1 MITRNVLGEEVKAL
15 DTKHAELFTQDTT
28 QETQYRLYQDTIY
41 KDYVFTQEEIQRLK
55 EEAESNTNLSGAQE
69 ATLALINALNNTKPY
84 EAEIKK
90 GLELYE
96 ERRGNTNGSW
106 SECTETAF
114 AGVRLFNEIIDYL
127 GTLNIANDRLKYPIA
142 TIPNHAIFF
151 VYPPFQGLINYP
163 NNAYYNTT
171 ETQGFKK
178 AVIIKIPYTYTD
190 VIQIISKTPQLMAMQ
205 NDCLIVS
212 FTPNDIQYAYCIKA
226 GRVINVPFYSCPEI
240 TIYDNLTELRKLI
253 DWLEC
258 YIVWGY
264 LHDWGYTGHYKNF
277 TKPQRDRY
285 SKLESAYI
293 KDRNWAYYKRHTQY
307 LDLTKTFYTLEY
319 NWIGDVTN
327 VKINKDAINSFIS
340 KLNEFRA
347 RIDLLPQST
356 LELSSI
362 TPPYINLKDIL
373 EKELKIPSATPI
385 AGADRNKII
394 FGFSEESCADLLY
407 FQDFLQKNGLL
418 DKIPALKVW
427 TPKSANNM
435 GNFDCV
441 LISSSPYY
449 LYAYVPQ
456 NLMMLDNVFFQYVIE
471 NYFGAISNDGDEV
484 EAPKFNT
491 YEALK
496 EYLQKLPYLYKK
508 RIELLK
514 SKKQE
519 LLNSIQVYYNVTY
532 AVATHEQ
539 KAELKAHYDKFLETI
554 SLEDSLVSDVLD
566 KNKKMLEKLEK
577 HIENGD
583 GIIDNGEGDIDIDFD
598 NKLPTINKQFWQVNK
613 VSLIVGTPKKV
624 YTKDKD
630 RYTPIENS
638 NIGYSK
644 IDKLY
649 CIEYTLTAKSEGV
662 FNFEI
667 QLGDQKQALEIYA
680 FSQDTIEATLA
691 HYSKKMFYYAKF
703 GIGDELQGTMVYK
716 NTAEENSKLW
726 GETSQSIAMKTAF
739 VSSYGSLPSEYGGLE
754 FVKELSS
761 SGNQP
766 SHNGSYQYIGLSDDY
781 KNISIDVTSTNGIF
795 LTKGLLLKSE
805 YDGAYHK
812 DFLKNNFLYIFNFMK
827 NYPIQAFMCYKLKPS
842 FSDSFIGS
850 THATLLYAV
859 VYKPKEA
866 MVNQINRLRA
876 RVKVFKHQVDLAS
889 NNFAN
894 YDKKAKAEI
903 DEFNSLGDLDNFV
916 TQHPKEYANVHM
928 EYSESQ
934 RPTSIKIFPYHIN
947 TTRFVSDIISDPNTY
962 KHTTTSN
969 GDFYIRFFVYENQTP
984 KPIRFSDTNNNS
996 ELSSHD
1002 RTQLNFKHSFSR
1014 GVRKAYIAIE
1024 FICTKPIEYNYPE
1037 NFTAANNET
1046 RYTFENVS
1054 IFSNQAYGQTIYKN
1068 TIFIND
1074 ASIAFNERL
1083 SSIEKQAY
1091 GNLRIYEINTLSTG
1105 TFKQVFNPIRY
1116 ANNRDWRLLVLH
1128 LTFS

>member
-1 MITRNVLGEEVKAL
+1 MPTRNVLGEEVKAL
-15 DTKHAELFTQDTT
+15 DTKHAELFAQDET
-28 QETQYRLYQDTIY
+28 QETQYSLYKASIY
-41 KDYVFTQEEIQRLK
+41 KDYVFTKEEIQRLK
-55 EEAESNTNLSGAQE
+55 EEAESSNNLSGAQE

-90 GLELYE
+90 GLEIYQN
-96 ERRGNTNGSW
+96 RQKNSSGVW
-106 SECTETAF
+106 AECTETAF
-114 AGVRLFNEIIDYL
+114 AGVRLLNEIIDYL
-127 GTLNIANDRLKYPIA
+127 ESLNIANDKFKYPTA
-142 TIPNHAIFF
+142 TIPNHALFF
-151 VYPPFQGLINYP
+151 AYPPFQRLINYP
-163 NNAYYNTT
+163 NNAYDAYIK
-171 ETQGFKK
+171 TQGFKRV
-178 AVIIKIPYTYTD
+178 VIVKIPYTYTN
-190 VIQIISKTPQLMAMQ
+190 VMQIIASTPELMAMK
-205 NDCLIVS
+205 NDCLFVS
-212 FTPNDIQYAYCIKA
+212 FA
-226 GRVINVPFYSCPEI
+226 GVYLQHKYFIRGQQIIEVPYNSYSEI
-240 TIYDNLTELRKLI
+240 TIYDSLSDLRKLI

-264 LHDWGYTGHYKNF
+264 LHSFSYTGHYKNF
-277 TKPQRDRY
+277 TKVQRDRY
-285 SKLESAYI
+285 IKLERAYMA
-293 KDRNWAYYKRHTQY
+293 DRNWLYYQNSTKY

-319 NWIGDVTN
+319 NWIGDLTN
-327 VKINKDAINSFIS
+327 AKINQGAINSFLS
-340 KLNEFRA
+340 KINEFRA
-347 RIDLLPQST
+347 RIDLLPQSVVEFS
-356 LELSSI
+356 LN
-362 TPPYINLKDIL
+362 TPPYIELKDIL
-373 EKELKIPSATPI
+373 EKELRIPSATPI
-385 AGADRNKII
+385 SAADREKII

-407 FQDFLQKNGLL
+407 FQDFLEKNGLL
-418 DKIPALKVW
+418 EKIPALRVW
-427 TPKSANNM
+427 TPKSEKQM

-441 LISSSPYY
+441 QLSSYPYY

-471 NYFGAISNDGDEV
+471 NYFGAISDDDEV

-496 EYLQKLPYLYKK
+496 EYLQRLPYLYNK

-519 LLNSIQVYYNVTY
+519 LLNSIKVYYNGAY
-532 AVATHEQ
+532 AAATHEQ
-539 KAELKAHYDKFLETI
+539 KADLKAHYDKFLESI
-554 SLEDSLVSDVLD
+554 SLEDFLVNDVLD
-566 KNKKMLEKLEK
+566 KNQKMLDKLQE

-583 GIIDNGEGDIDIDFD
+583 GIIDNGGGDIDIDFD
-598 NKLPTINKQFWQVNK
+598 NKLPTTNKQFWQVNK
-613 VSLIVGTPKKV
+613 ISLIVGIPKKV

-630 RYTPIENS
+630 NYTAIENS

-667 QLGDQKQALEIYA
+667 QLGNQKQALEIYA
-680 FSQDTIEATLA
+680 FSQGTIEATLA

-703 GIGDELQGTMVYK
+703 GIGNELQGTMVYK

-739 VSSYGSLPSEYGGLE
+739 VSSYGSLPSEYGNLE

-761 SGNQP
+761 SGDQP
-766 SHNGSYQYIGLSDDY
+766 NHKGSYQYIALSDDY
-781 KNISIDVTSTNGIF
+781 TDIPIDVTSTNGIF

-812 DFLKNNFLYIFNFMK
+812 DFLKNNFLAIFNFMK

-859 VYKPKEA
+859 VYEPKEA

-876 RVKVFKHQVDLAS
+876 RVKVFKRQVDLAS

-903 DEFNSLGDLDNFV
+903 DEFNSLGDLNNFV
-916 TQHPKEYANVHM
+916 TQHPKEYANVYM
-928 EYSESQ
+928 EYTESQ
-934 RPTSIKIFPYHIN
+934 RPTSIKLFPYHIN
-947 TTRFVSDIISDPNTY
+947 ATRFVSDIISDPNTY

-969 GDFYIRFFVYENQTP
+969 GDFYIRFFAYENDTP
-984 KPIRFSDTNNNS
+984 KPIRFIDSNNNS
-996 ELSSHD
+996 ELSSH
-1002 RTQLNFKHSFSR
+1002 RHTQLNFKHSFSK
-1014 GVRKAYIAIE
+1014 GVKKAYIVLE
-1024 FICTKPIEYNYPE
+1024 YICTKSINYNYPN
-1037 NFTAANNET
+1037 NFTAVGNET
-1046 RYTFENVS
+1046 RYTFDNIE
-1054 IFSNQAYGQTIYKN
+1054 IFANQAYGQTIYK
-1068 TIFIND
+1068 TRMIIND
-1074 ASIAFNERL
+1074 VGKTFNERT
-1083 SSIEKQAY
+1083 SEHIEKQAY
-1091 GNLRIYEINTLSTG
+1091 GDLSVYEISTLQTG
-1105 TFKQVFNPIRY
+1105 TFKQVFNPISY
-1116 ANNRDWRLLVLH
+1116 LNDQDWRLLVLH

>member
-1 MITRNVLGEEVKAL
+1 MPTRNVLGEEVKAL

-28 QETQYRLYQDTIY
+28 QETQYSLYKDSIY

-55 EEAESNTNLSGAQE
+55 EEAESGNNLSSSQE

-84 EAEIKK
+84 EEKINKGIEIYNDRKVNQNVWADVTDT
-90 GLELYE
+90 G
-96 ERRGNTNGSW
+96 
-106 SECTETAF
+106 F
-114 AGVRLFNEIIDYL
+114 AGLRLFTEIIDYL
-127 GTLNIANDRLKYPIA
+127 GTLNIGSDKDTFPTRD
-142 TIPNHAIFF
+142 IPNHAVFF
-151 VYPPFQGLINYP
+151 ADPKFQRLINYP
-163 NNAYYNTT
+163 KNAY
-171 ETQGFKK
+171 EKDQGTQGFDKFYMISNLNIINTDPAFSSVNEK
-178 AVIIKIPYTYTD
+178 SGFMIKSDVAYQSVYFKRAGQIIKFNPLSRPIEF
-190 VIQIISKTPQLMAMQ
+190 L
-205 NDCLIVS
+205 
-212 FTPNDIQYAYCIKA
+212 
-226 GRVINVPFYSCPEI
+226 FYDFLER
-240 TIYDNLTELRKLI
+240 LRELL
-253 DWLEC
+253 DWTEC

-264 LHDWGYTGHYKNF
+264 LHDWSYTGHYGNF
-277 TKPQRDRY
+277 TKDQRDKY
-285 SKLESAYI
+285 NQLESAYM
-293 KDRNWAYYKRHTQY
+293 KDTNWIYYKRYTQY
-307 LDLTKTFYTLEY
+307 LDLTKTFYTLEK
-319 NWIGDVTN
+319 NEIGDL
-327 VKINKDAINSFIS
+327 INAQINQNAINNFLA
-340 KLNEFRA
+340 KMNEFRA
-347 RIDLLPQST
+347 RIDLLPQSMRDFFAN
-356 LELSSI
+356 
-362 TPPYINLKDIL
+362 TPPYIELKDIL
-373 EKELKIPSATPI
+373 EKELRIPSANPI
-385 AGADRNKII
+385 SAADINKII

-407 FQDFLQKNGLL
+407 FQDFLEKNGLL
-418 DKIPALKVW
+418 EKIPALKVW
-427 TPKSANNM
+427 TPKSKTQM

-441 LISSSPYY
+441 RISSRPYS

-471 NYFGAISNDGDEV
+471 NYFGAISNDE
-484 EAPKFNT
+484 EHEIEPPKFNT

-496 EYLQKLPYLYKK
+496 EYLQKLPYLYNK

-519 LLNSIQVYYNVTY
+519 LLSSIDVYYNGAY

-539 KAELKAHYDKFLETI
+539 KADLKAHYDKFLETI
-554 SLEDSLVSDVLD
+554 SLEDSLVNDVLD
-566 KNKKMLEKLEK
+566 KNQKMLDKLQE
-577 HIENGD
+577 HIQNGD
-583 GIIDNGEGDIDIDFD
+583 GIIDNGDVDIDFD
-598 NKLPTINKQFWQVNK
+598 NKLPTANKQFWQVNQ

-630 RYTPIENS
+630 NYTAIENS

-703 GIGDELQGTMVYK
+703 GIGNDLQGTMVYK
-716 NTAEENSKLW
+716 NTAEENSRLW

-739 VSSYGSLPSEYGGLE
+739 VSSYGSLPSEYGNLE

-766 SHNGSYQYIGLSDDY
+766 SHDGSYQYIALSDDY
-781 KNISIDVTSTNGIF
+781 TNIPIDVTSTNGIF

-805 YDGAYHK
+805 YDRAYHK
-812 DFLKNNFLYIFNFMK
+812 DFLKNNFLAIFNFMK

-916 TQHPKEYANVHM
+916 TQHPKEYANVYM

-934 RPTSIKIFPYHIN
+934 RPTSIKLFPYHIN

-969 GDFYIRFFVYENQTP
+969 GDFYIRFFAYENDTP
-984 KPIRFSDTNNNS
+984 TPIRFSDSNNNS
-996 ELSSHD
+996 ELSSH
-1002 RTQLNFKHSFSR
+1002 RHTQLNFKHSFSK
-1014 GVRKAYIAIE
+1014 GVKKAYIALE
-1024 FICTKPIEYNYPE
+1024 YVCTKNINYNYPN
-1037 NFTAANNET
+1037 NFTAIDNET
-1046 RYTFENVS
+1046 RYTFEDIR
-1054 IFSNQAYGQTIYKN
+1054 IFANQAYGETIYKSK
-1068 TIFIND
+1068 IIIND
-1074 ASIAFNERL
+1074 TDKPFDEKPSNY
-1083 SSIEKQAY
+1083 IEKEAH
-1091 GNLRIYEINTLSTG
+1091 GSFPIYEISTLQTG
-1105 TFKQVFNPIRY
+1105 TFKQVFNPITY
-1116 ANNRDWRLLVLH
+1116 LNDQDWRLLVLH